1 MVSQRIII
9 HAPRR
14 CVKRAGQGGIMTRE
28 QYVAMTTRVRRATGA
43 LPSGAKWLRAPTYLC
58 AALYLGTLAFLML
71 TGDARLLRTLLVPAV
86 CFLVVT
92 ALRPLINR
100 QRPYDRFDAEPVGRY
115 RRGKGKSMP
124 SRHTASAA
132 AIAFAV
138 IYAFPTAP
146 VAAGMLA
153 LCALIAALRVLSG
166 QHYASD
172 VLVALLLSSALSAV
186 GYMI

>member
-1 MVSQRIII
+1 
-9 HAPRR
+9 
-14 CVKRAGQGGIMTRE
+14 MTRE
-28 QYVAMTTRVRRATGA
+28 QYVAMTTRVSRATGA
-43 LPSGAKWLRAPTYLC
+43 LPGGAKWLRAPTYLC

-71 TGDARLLRTLLVPAV
+71 TRDARLLRTLLVPAA
-86 CFLVVT
+86 CFLGVT

-100 QRPYDRFDAEPVGRY
+100 QRPYDRFGAEPVGRY

-138 IYAFPTAP
+138 IYIFPTAP

-153 LCALIAALRVLSG
+153 LCAVIAALRVLSG
-166 QHYASD
+166 QHYVSD
-172 VLVALLLSSALSAV
+172 VLAALALSFVLSAI
-186 GYMI
+186 GYLL